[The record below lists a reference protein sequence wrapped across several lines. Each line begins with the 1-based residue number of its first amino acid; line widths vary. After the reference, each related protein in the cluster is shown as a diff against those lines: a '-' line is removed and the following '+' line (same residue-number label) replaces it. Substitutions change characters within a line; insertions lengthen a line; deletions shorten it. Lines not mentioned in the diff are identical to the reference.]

1 VASHPKTARAD
12 REVIDLILQRWSPRA
27 FDATRPVARDDL
39 LRLFEAA
46 RWAPS
51 SFNEQPWRFVVV
63 ERATAPDRFAAVASA
78 LTGRNPQWASS
89 APVLVV
95 VAVTDVLER
104 FEERNRHAW
113 YDTGQAVAFL
123 TLQATSMGL
132 SLRQME
138 GFESDKTR
146 AACAIPSGFEP
157 VVVMAVGYA
166 GDPAT
171 LQHEKHREAEV
182 TPRTRKSIDAF
193 VFSGQW
199 GKPY

>member
-1 VASHPKTARAD
+1 MAHPKTARAD
-12 REVIDLILQRWSPRA
+12 REVLDVILQRWSPRA
-27 FDATRPVARDDL
+27 FDATRPVSREDL

-63 ERATAPDRFAAVASA
+63 ERATAPEQFAAVAGA
-78 LTGRNPQWASS
+78 LTGRNPLWASS
-89 APVLVV
+89 APVLVIAAVSEMIERHDV
-95 VAVTDVLER
+95 V
-104 FEERNRHAW
+104 NRHAW

-132 SLRQME
+132 SVRQME
-138 GFESDKTR
+138 GFDHAKTR
-146 AACAIPSGFEP
+146 AGCMIPAGFDP
-157 VVVMAVGYA
+157 VVVMAIGYA

-182 TPRTRKSIDAF
+182 APRIRKAVGEF
-193 VFSGQW
+193 VFGGTW
-199 GKPY
+199 GKAY